1 MPSVTIEVK
10 KNYSVEEEI
19 SIMRAVYESL
29 VTAFNITPN
38 ERTIRLIVHK
48 PHRYMPDPNI
58 DNPELHTH
66 ISIDTFTGRSIK
78 SKRTLYKEMVIN
90 LEKLGIPRNHVEILI
105 REIPRENWGIRGG
118 KAGCDI

>member
-10 KNYSVEEEI
+10 KKYTIEDEI
-19 SIMRAVYESL
+19 SIMQAVYESL
-29 VTAFNITPN
+29 VTAFNITPS
-38 ERTIRLIVHK
+38 ERTIRLIVHE

-58 DNPELHTH
+58 EKPELHTH
-66 ISIDTFTGRSIK
+66 ISIDTFTGRSIE
-78 SKRTLYKEMVIN
+78 SKRTLYKEIVIN

-105 REIPRENWGIRGG
+105 REIPGENWGIRGG